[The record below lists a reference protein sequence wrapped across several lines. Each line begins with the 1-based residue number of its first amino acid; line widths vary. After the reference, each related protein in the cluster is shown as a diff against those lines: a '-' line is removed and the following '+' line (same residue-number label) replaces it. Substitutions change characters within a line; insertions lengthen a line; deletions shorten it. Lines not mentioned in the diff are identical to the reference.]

1 MDNTKLIA
9 FEGPVCPMPLH
20 HDQTIVMGHGSGG
33 KMTHDLIT
41 NIFQKFFSNKYLNAG
56 NDFAQLPVPSTPGR
70 LSVSTDGHIVSP
82 IFYPGGDIGRLAICG
97 TVNDMSMSGAKPLYI
112 TASFILEEGLLIA
125 DLESVVSSMQKT
137 AQEAGVLIV
146 AGDTKVVEKG
156 KGDRIFIA
164 TTGIGWLPENIEI
177 RGDLAQPGDLVIVSG
192 AIGNHGIS
200 ILAARGEL
208 GFETDIKSDVAPLNH
223 LIQEILEVAPN
234 THVLR
239 DPTRG
244 GLATT
249 LNEIAQQSKT
259 GIVIYEDSIPILPAV
274 QACSDLLGFD
284 PLYIANEGKLIVIV
298 PAAEKDL
305 VIKKMHSS
313 IYAKN
318 AVQIGEVVTSHPG
331 KVVMKTT
338 IGTTRILD
346 IMAGEMLP
354 RIC

>member
-1 MDNTKLIA
+1 MENINLPA
-9 FEGPVCPMPLH
+9 FEGPVCPVPIR

-33 KMTHDLIT
+33 KMTHDLIRDVF
-41 NIFQKFFSNKYLNAG
+41 NKYFSNKYLNAG
-56 NDFAQLPVPSTPGR
+56 NDFAQLPVPPTPGR

-82 IFYPGGDIGRLAICG
+82 IFFPGGDIGRLAICG
-97 TVNDMSMSGAKPLYI
+97 TVNDMSMSGAKPYYL
-112 TASFILEEGLLIA
+112 TASFILEEGLPISE
-125 DLESVVSSMQKT
+125 LESIVSSMQET
-137 AQEAGVLIV
+137 AQEAGVFVV

-156 KGDRIFIA
+156 KGDGIFIA
-164 TTGIGWLPENIEI
+164 TTGIGWIPDDREI
-177 RGDLAQPGDLVIVSG
+177 RGDLAQPGDIVIISG
-192 AIGNHGIS
+192 TIGDHGIAV
-200 ILAARGEL
+200 LAARGDL
-208 GFETDIKSDVAPLNH
+208 GFETDVLSDVAPLNH
-223 LIQEILEVAPN
+223 LIQDILEIAPD

-259 GIVIYEDSIPILPAV
+259 GIIIYEDSIPILPAV
-274 QACSDLLGFD
+274 QASSDLLGFD

-298 PAAEKDL
+298 PADKKNL
-305 VIKKMHSS
+305 VINKMHKSK
-313 IYAKN
+313 YGKN
-318 AVQIGEVVTSHPG
+318 AVIIGEIVTSHPG